1 MAGQGDTFV
10 ARAVA
15 GRLDATGTRFVGE
28 IAAIA
33 YARVMFYDRPML
45 AESPAHAGAQ
55 SATPNLPQLE
65 QEVPDTSRAVP
76 LTIALVAP
84 RVVRLRVGER
94 PPNADCGLLV
104 APEPDGLP
112 LNVTQGASGALTI
125 AGGDLTITLGTDP
138 FALWIARPDGPPL
151 TLSAGDNNVFG
162 QPNTLPLTFAGTGD
176 GARTGIGWTLTPRE
190 RLYGLG
196 ERFARFDQRGRKT
209 AVWNTDAWG
218 TTTGASYKGAPIV
231 FSDEGYAI
239 FLNTGAPL
247 AADLGAT
254 SAAAATLTVEEAGLD
269 CFLFLGP
276 DLRAILG
283 DYTALTGR
291 MPRLPRW
298 AFGLWTSRCR
308 YQTRAEAEGAVAR
321 LRAEDIPV
329 DVVNLD
335 PAWLQTPALN
345 CDFVWNEEAFPDPAG
360 MVARFA
366 ADGVKVCLWEV
377 PYLAAETA
385 AYREARERGF
395 LLTGP
400 DGNPATQIDGAY
412 RPDIDRG
419 IVDFTNPAAVAWWQ
433 GLHRPLLDMG
443 IAAFKTD
450 FGEGVPPDARAHN
463 GLSGRQLRNRYP
475 LLYNGAVYEATRA
488 ARGIGLIW
496 GRSGWAGSQR
506 YPAQWGGDPATT
518 VAGFAGCLRGGL
530 GWALSAPGA
539 WSHDIGGF
547 YGPSPAPGLYIRWA
561 QCGLLSPLARI
572 HGTTPREPW
581 HFGEEALRIFREYA
595 HLRYRLLP
603 YLYSVAEVAHRR
615 GLPMLR
621 PLVLEFP
628 HDRAA
633 SDIDDQYLL
642 GGALLVAPVFSESE
656 EATVRPL
663 YLPACEGGWLDFWT
677 GEHLSGGQYLDYH
690 APLDRLPLFLRG
702 GRLLPL
708 GPTMRHTDAAPI
720 DTLTLRCAPVGRDR
734 LDLPEAD
741 DTITTIRLDATARGA
756 TIAVSGEVSRRYALQ
771 LHVAVGASS
780 AIRADLDGLDLAPTY
795 AAGVLEVATPLMR
808 SGVIAV
814 AW

>member
-1 MAGQGDTFV
+1 MAEQAGTFV
-10 ARAVA
+10 ARTVA
-15 GRLDATGTRFVGE
+15 GQIDASGTRFTG
-28 IAAIA
+28 ATTATA

-45 AESPAHAGAQ
+45 AESPAHAGSQ

-65 QEVPDTSRAVP
+65 QEVSATSRMVP
-76 LTIALVAP
+76 LTLELVAP

-94 PPNADCGLLV
+94 PIEADCGLLV
-104 APEPDGLP
+104 EQEPPRLSLTVATGE
-112 LNVTQGASGALTI
+112 AGALTI
-125 AGGDLTITLGTDP
+125 AGGDLTLTLGTAP
-138 FALWIARPDGPPL
+138 FALRIARPDGPPL
-151 TLSAGDNNVFG
+151 ALSAGDNNVFG
-162 QPNTLPLTFAGTGD
+162 QPNTLPLTFAGAGN
-176 GARTGIGWTLTPRE
+176 GARTGIGWALTARE

-196 ERFARFDQRGRKT
+196 ERFTRFDQRGRKT
-209 AVWNTDAWG
+209 EVWNTDAWG

-231 FSDEGYAI
+231 FSSEGYAI

-308 YQTRAEAEGAVAR
+308 YQTRAEAEEAVAR
-321 LRAEDIPV
+321 LRAEEIPV

-385 AYREARERGF
+385 AHREARERGF

-400 DGNPATQIDGAY
+400 DGTPTTQIDGAY

-419 IVDFTNPAAVAWWQ
+419 LVDFTNPAAVAWWQ
-433 GLHRPLLDMG
+433 GLHQPLLDMG

-463 GLSGRQLRNRYP
+463 GLRGRQLRNRYP

-518 VAGFAGCLRGGL
+518 PAGFAGCLRGGL
-530 GWALSAPGA
+530 NWALSAPGA

-547 YGPSPAPGLYIRWA
+547 YGPPPTPGLYIRWA

-581 HFGEEALRIFREYA
+581 HFGAEALQIFRDYA
-595 HLRYRLLP
+595 NLRYRLLP

-628 HDRAA
+628 RDRAA

-642 GGALLVAPVFSESE
+642 GGALLVAPVFSESI

-663 YLPACEGGWLDFWT
+663 YLPVCEGDWLDFWT
-677 GEHLSGGQYLDYH
+677 GEWVAGGQWLDYH

-702 GRLLPL
+702 GKLLPL
-708 GPTMRHTDAAPI
+708 GPLMRHTDAAPI
-720 DTLTLRCAPVGRDR
+720 DTLTLRCVPVGRDR

-741 DTITTIRLDATARGA
+741 DTITTIRLDATTRAA
-756 TIAVSGEVSRRYALQ
+756 TITIAGEQSRRYALQ
-771 LHVAVGASS
+771 LHLVDAEEDSIHAS
-780 AIRADLDGLDLAPTY
+780 LDGLDLAATY
-795 AAGVLEVATPLMR
+795 TAGVLEVATPLMR
-808 SGVIAV
+808 GGEITV